1 MAPGLRR
8 SQLTFYV
15 CVCVC
20 VAVHQQWSGVIHWPR
35 TLQMQALQQA
45 GRRRGVSL
53 RVVEPP
59 DIVRAL
65 LKVNF

>member
-1 MAPGLRR
+1 M
-8 SQLTFYV
+8 
-15 CVCVC
+15 
-20 VAVHQQWSGVIHWPR
+20 IHWPR
-35 TLQMQALQQA
+35 MLQMQALQQA

-65 LKVNF
+65 LKVTF